1 MRNPD
6 KNGLNLTFASNFPKG
21 TLCKRPNHPRPST
34 YNPCTPRHLAFWSW
48 TPTRLQSHGCLLA
61 SLLLPTSLCYPG
73 MSDAKTQHQLPTPY
87 PETSFGIAVRH
98 SGEPMVARIRVLP
111 VPSSTPFLAGR
122 LPTLAWKGRPGLAS
136 FYPLSHPGTAGL
148 ETNLRLPW
156 DGGSGIL
163 SPDDQSLSAES
174 PALTQECDSGFAG
187 SSG

>member
-1 MRNPD
+1 MITLEVPVPVRTPD

-21 TLCKRPNHPRPST
+21 TLSKRPNHPRPST

-111 VPSSTPFLAGR
+111 VPSSTPFLTGR

-136 FYPLSHPGTAGL
+136 FYPLSHPGTAVWAWRPTCGCPGTAAAVSFHQT
-148 ETNLRLPW
+148 TNLWPQKPQR
-156 DGGSGIL
+156 
-163 SPDDQSLSAES
+163 
-174 PALTQECDSGFAG
+174 
-187 SSG
+187 